1 MPRLSAQWRVGSW
14 FSVRVL
20 NHQSSGEVTFDTRS
34 ERMEDFIHDC
44 EMGEMIRW
52 SAGTQQGQLGF
63 HSPGVGVGGWAGVKG
78 GGSLAKPT

>member
-1 MPRLSAQWRVGSW
+1 MPRLSAQWRVGSR

-20 NHQSSGEVTFDTRS
+20 NHESSGEVTFDTRS

-44 EMGEMIRW
+44 EMGEMIRG
-52 SAGTQQGQLGF
+52 ST
-63 HSPGVGVGGWAGVKG
+63 G